1 MMERKNTMSRFVARL
16 AMAVIAAYI
25 GLAQPAHAFQ
35 LYFKCLG
42 EYGNC
47 DTGEQQLEV
56 EVADSGDGNIALIF
70 TNNGSAPS
78 AIASVYIDDERGTL
92 SGPPKIHQDAPDVI
106 FDLGVSPT
114 NLPGG
119 AKAAPSFSAE
129 SKLSVSAGSPHRSM
143 GVNPGEQLGLI
154 YPLSPGRTFEDVVA
168 DLSVGNLRLGV
179 HVVGFA
185 SKGPQS
191 FISQQLLTETIAR
204 R

>member
-1 MMERKNTMSRFVARL
+1 MSRVGAGL
-16 AMAVIAAYI
+16 AKSMAVAVVCL
-25 GLAQPAHAFQ
+25 GLAQPAQAFQ
-35 LYFKCLG
+35 LFFKCVG
-42 EYGNC
+42 EHGNC
-47 DTGEQQLEV
+47 DTGEEQLEV

-70 TNNGSAPS
+70 TNNGSVPS
-78 AIASVYIDDERGTL
+78 AIASIYIDDERGTL
-92 SGPPKIHQDAPDVI
+92 TGPPTIHQDAPDVI
-106 FDLGVSPT
+106 FDLGVSPR

-129 SKLSVSAGSPHRSM
+129 SKLSVSAGSPDQAM

-185 SKGPQS
+185 SKGAQS
-191 FISQQLLTETIAR
+191 FVSQQLRTETAAR